1 VAPLLSPLQVA
12 DPLRTVCRA
21 LSFQLASGSA
31 DDSIKIWDMRK
42 LACAYTIPAHKSLV
56 SDLKFFRAANERVS
70 DTPFPAAAPADGPVK
85 KEEEMDISLD
95 SAAAS
100 AAAAAAAPAPLPS
113 SAVNRSGLYLVS
125 SGYDSTVKV
134 WSSDDWQLVKSINTD
149 SGKVMG
155 VDADAEGKFLVAGSG
170 NRNFQLFGAEDAL

>member
-1 VAPLLSPLQVA
+1 MGELQS
-12 DPLRTVCRA
+12 TV
-21 LSFQLASGSA
+21 
-31 DDSIKIWDMRK
+31 
-42 LACAYTIPAHKSLV
+42 T
-56 SDLKFFRAANERVS
+56 
-70 DTPFPAAAPADGPVK
+70 ADGPVK
-85 KEEEMDISLD
+85 KEEEMDVSLD
-95 SAAAS
+95 SAQ
-100 AAAAAAAPAPLPS
+100 AAAAAAATPAPLPS